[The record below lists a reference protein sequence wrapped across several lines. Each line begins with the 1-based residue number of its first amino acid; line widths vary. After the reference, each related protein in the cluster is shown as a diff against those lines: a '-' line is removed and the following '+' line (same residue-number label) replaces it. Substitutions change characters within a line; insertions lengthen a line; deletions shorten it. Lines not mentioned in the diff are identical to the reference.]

1 MWAAQDVGQGDVD
14 APGEYLIERPN
25 IGCRKSQVPAS
36 PGTRG
41 HPTRD
46 SIRTPQKII
55 GGGDFPSLK
64 QVPDQAG
71 ADDLALPDGRRHRMD
86 SKIQLFAKATE
97 VLDIPLT
104 RLPEA
109 EVFSDHHC
117 LCLQAGDYDPPG
129 KLGRREAGESPV
141 EGGYDEGA
149 GTGSPDCG
157 E

>member
-36 PGTRG
+36 AGTTD

-86 SKIQLFAKATE
+86 SKTQLFPKATE
-97 VLDIPLT
+97 ALDIPLT
-104 RLPEA
+104 RLPESEGLSA
-109 EVFSDHHC
+109 HPCLGLQPGDHH
-117 LCLQAGDYDPPG
+117 
-129 KLGRREAGESPV
+129 
-141 EGGYDEGA
+141 
-149 GTGSPDCG
+149 
-157 E
+157 